1 VARIHI
7 GKRPMTTLLTFAPA
21 NGHTKAQHPESHR
34 RMTSLMPALERAG
47 LLPDLTILPPQ
58 AAAVEQLRRVHTV
71 ELIDYV
77 RLVAAQG
84 GGLLDHGDTYV
95 TGESYELAR
104 LAAGACAAA
113 VDQILTGAAQNG
125 FALIRPPGHHAE
137 TDRVSGFCIFN
148 NVAVAARQAQ
158 VAHNIKRVAII
169 DFDVH
174 HGNGTQDIF
183 FEDDS
188 VLFISVHLFAP
199 YFYPGIGSM
208 NEIGAGRGRDFTF
221 NVPLPPYVGDQGY
234 RRVFDELIGPRLAQF
249 APEFLLVSAGFDA
262 HWRDPLA
269 MGGLSLAGYS
279 YITRRLLEYAD
290 KYCDGRNLFILEGG
304 YDLDVLAT
312 GVANVFHALLG
323 RDHVD
328 DPFGPMTRPEHNI
341 DGLLARLK
349 HHYLL

>member
-1 VARIHI
+1 
-7 GKRPMTTLLTFAPA
+7 MTTLLTFAPA
-21 NGHTKAQHPESHR
+21 NGHTKAQHPETHQ
-34 RMTSLMPALERAG
+34 RMTRLMPALERAG
-47 LLPDLTILPPQ
+47 LLPDLTILTPQ
-58 AAAVEQLRRVHTV
+58 AATVEQLRRVHTV

-77 RLVAAQG
+77 YQVSTRG
-84 GGLLDHGDTYV
+84 GGLLDQGDTYV

-104 LAAGACAAA
+104 LAAGACATA
-113 VDQILTGAAQNG
+113 VDQILTGTAHNG

-158 VAHNIKRVAII
+158 VAHNVKRVAII

-188 VLFISVHLFAP
+188 VLFISVHLYAP
-199 YFYPGIGSM
+199 YFYPGIGGM
-208 NEIGAGRGRDFTF
+208 YEIGTGRGRDYTF
-221 NVPLPPYVGDQGY
+221 NVPLPPYVGDHGY

-249 APEFLLVSAGFDA
+249 TPEFLLVSAGFDA

-269 MGGLSLAGYS
+269 MGGLSLRGYGH
-279 YITRRLLEYAD
+279 ITQQLLAYAD
-290 KYCDGRNLFILEGG
+290 NYCDGRSLFILEGG

-312 GVANVFHALLG
+312 GVANVFQALLG

-328 DPFGPMTRPEHNI
+328 DPFGTMARPEHNI